1 MRADVVVVGGGP
13 VGLLVAAELSARGVD
28 TVVLETL
35 PAVSVR
41 PKATTLHARAVQCLT
56 RRGHLPWQAATG
68 DGPDQASRFHFAGI
82 PALSVTAPATEP
94 VPLLKCRQADLERS
108 FEARARAFGA
118 RVLRGHRVVAMSQGP
133 AGNRV
138 TVRGQHGETVWEAG
152 WVVAADGAR
161 STVREL
167 AGFTS
172 DAWPATVSAMSAVV
186 EPPDD
191 PAALAPGWHHTPRG
205 WIVVTKAPGG
215 AHVRTLDATGP
226 HLDRGRPPTAE
237 EFRGEVARIA
247 GREVPLGRVSEA
259 ARFSDFSRLAHS
271 YRRDRVV
278 LAGDAAHVHFPIG
291 GQGLTTG
298 VLDALS
304 LGWRLALVARG
315 AAGTGLLDA
324 YAHERRPVAQRII
337 ADTRAQLDLMRPEA
351 EGELGSGRGLM
362 AELLELDAVRLHLAA
377 RVSGQDTVAPP
388 LTDRPSPWEGH
399 FLANMPLLPVADPAA
414 GEAGGSPGGP
424 TDVVSLLREG
434 RPLLLLFGDGDDGE
448 SGYGDGDSDSDG
460 YGDGYGDLREQ
471 AAPWAR
477 LLRVVRTAS
486 GAPRTPGQASSATA
500 PPPGEPVTAVLL
512 RPDGYIA
519 WSPGAGGLAEAL
531 TAYFGPPR
539 PAGAA
544 RGPAARH
551 NAVSSPERA

>member
-28 TVVLETL
+28 TAVLETL
-35 PAVSVR
+35 PAVSER

-68 DGPDQASRFHFAGI
+68 DGPDQVSRFHFAGI

-94 VPLLKCRQADLERS
+94 VPLLKTRQADLERS
-108 FEARARAFGA
+108 FEARARALGA
-118 RVLRGHRVVAMSQGP
+118 RVFRGHRVVAMSQGP
-133 AGNRV
+133 AGSRL
-138 TVRGQHGETVWEAG
+138 TARAEHGEAVWEAD

-186 EPPDD
+186 DPPDD

-205 WIVVTKAPGG
+205 WIVVTKTPAGG

-226 HLDRGRPPTAE
+226 HHDRGRPPTAE
-237 EFRGEVARIA
+237 EFRAEVARIA
-247 GREVPLGRVSEA
+247 GREVPLGRVTA
-259 ARFSDFSRLAHS
+259 VARFSDFSRLAHH

-298 VLDALS
+298 VLDAMA

-337 ADTRAQLDLMRPEA
+337 ADTRAQLDLMRPEP
-351 EGELGSGRGLM
+351 EGELGSGRRLM
-362 AELLELDAVRLHLAA
+362 AELLELDAVRRHLAA
-377 RVSGQDTVAPP
+377 KVSGQDTVAPP
-388 LTDRPSPWEGH
+388 LTDRPSPWEGR
-399 FLANMPLLPVADPAA
+399 FLANMSLLPVADPAA
-414 GEAGGSPGGP
+414 DDASGSPGGP
-424 TDVVSLLREG
+424 TDVVSLLGEG
-434 RPLLLLFGDGDDGE
+434 RPLLLLFGDDDGE
-448 SGYGDGDSDSDG
+448 
-460 YGDGYGDLREQ
+460 GDGYGDLREE

-486 GAPRTPGQASSATA
+486 AAPRTPDQASPAAA
-500 PPPGEPVTAVLL
+500 PPPGEPVPAVLL

-519 WSPGAGGLAEAL
+519 WTPGAGGLAEAL
-531 TAYFGPPR
+531 TAYFGPPC

-544 RGPAARH
+544 PAPAARRG
-551 NAVSSPERA
+551 VSSPEPA